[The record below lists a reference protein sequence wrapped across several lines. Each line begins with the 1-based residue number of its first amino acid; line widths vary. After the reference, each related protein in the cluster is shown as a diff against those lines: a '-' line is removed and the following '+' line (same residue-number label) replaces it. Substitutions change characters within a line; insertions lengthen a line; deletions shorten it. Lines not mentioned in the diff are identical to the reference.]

1 MNQVATLE
9 GPSVYADMAARYGM
23 NQQAFERTLMATVVK
38 DANASKEQVAAFLL
52 VAKQHGLNPFTREI
66 FAFPAKGGGIQAVVS
81 VDGWMKLINGHP
93 DFDGMEFTDTL
104 DNGQLVAV
112 TCKIYRKGRTH
123 PVAVTEYMAECRRGT
138 DTWKQWPARMLRHKA
153 AIQCARYAFGFAG
166 IVEPDEAERA
176 IEVRTVPPA
185 LIADE
190 RKARHDEA
198 YEQYEDS
205 VIVVKDALA
214 AEDWY
219 RAAETWAGIPTA
231 AQMDLWLAP
240 TKGGCFTTHER
251 QLMKSQ
257 DFLRYAL
264 ADRTAPD
271 AGHEPDPEPGI

>member
-1 MNQVATLE
+1 MNTTVATLE

-190 RKARHDEA
+190 RKARHDAA
-198 YEQYEDS
+198 YEQYEDA
-205 VIVVKDALA
+205 VIRIKEAI
-214 AEDWY
+214 AEDDPDFH
-219 RAAETWAGIPTA
+219 RIAETWSGIPSA

-251 QLMKSQ
+251 EVIRSPEVA
-257 DFLRYAL
+257 RIL
-264 ADRTAPD
+264 AAD
-271 AGHEPDPEPGI
+271 AGREPDPEPGI